1 MVIKIEYGLIAEK
14 LSHSFSK
21 DIHARLADYSYEL
34 KEIASDE
41 LDSFM
46 KKKEFKAINVTIPY
60 KSRVIPYLDFI
71 DSAAE
76 KIGAVNTVVNKNGKL
91 YGFNTDY
98 LGMKALIFKNGI
110 EIKDKK
116 VLILGSGGTSKT
128 AFAVSKALGAKSIY
142 TVSRK
147 KSADSITYD
156 EAYEKHNDAQ
166 IIINTTPCG
175 MYPKINGCAVDV
187 SKFTFIEGAIDAVY
201 NPLSTEF
208 VLNAK
213 KQGAKACGGLYMLVA
228 QAVFACEKFL
238 DKNFENKT
246 IDNVYKEILSLKQNI
261 VLIGMPSSGKTTV
274 GKSLAESLNRKFYD
288 TDVLIEEKTGLHPSV
303 IIKEQGEEAF
313 RNIESEVIAQVSAV
327 SGAVIATG
335 GGAVLREE
343 NRNNLSKN
351 GAVWFLDRPLSNLIT
366 TSDRPLSS
374 DKEMLQKRYEER
386 YPIYT
391 SAADFTVSGEKSVEE
406 ICIVIKKEMNL

>member
-1 MVIKIEYGLIAEK
+1 MEYGLIAER

-21 DIHARLADYSYEL
+21 EIHARLADYDYEL
-34 KEIASDE
+34 KELSTEE
-41 LDSFM
+41 LDAFM
-46 KKKEFKAINVTIPY
+46 TKKEFKAINVTIPY
-60 KSRVIPYLDFI
+60 KSQVIPYLDSI

-76 KIGAVNTVVNKNGKL
+76 KIGAVNTVVNKDGKL

-98 LGMKALIFKNGI
+98 LGMKALAEKSGI
-110 EIKDKK
+110 EIKNKK

-128 AFAVSKALGAKSIY
+128 AFAVASDMEAKSIY

-147 KSADSITYD
+147 KSADSITYS
-156 EAYEKHNDAQ
+156 EAYEKHRDAE

-175 MYPKINGCAVDV
+175 MFPSISGCAIDV
-187 SKFTFIEGAIDAVY
+187 SAFESLEGVIDAVY
-201 NPLSTEF
+201 NPLSTDL

-213 KQGAKACGGLYMLVA
+213 DRGAKAVGGLYMLVA

-238 DKNFENKT
+238 DKSFSRQT
-246 IDNVYKEILSLKQNI
+246 IDKVYDEILALKQNI

-274 GKSLAESLNRKFYD
+274 GKSLADGLNRKFYD

-313 RNIESEVIAQVSAV
+313 RNIESEVVAQISAV

-335 GGAVLREE
+335 GGAVLRDK

-351 GAVWFLDRPLSNLIT
+351 GVVWFLDRPLSKLIT

-374 DKEMLQKRYEER
+374 DRLSLEKRYKER

-391 SAADFTVSGEKSVEE
+391 AAADFTVSGEKSVEE
-406 ICIVIKKEMNL
+406 TVSFIKKEMNL

>member
-1 MVIKIEYGLIAEK
+1 MEYGLIAER

-21 DIHARLADYSYEL
+21 EIHARLSDYTYEL

-41 LDSFM
+41 LDAFM
-46 KKKEFKAINVTIPY
+46 TKKEFKAINVTIPY

-76 KIGAVNTVVNKNGKL
+76 QIGAVNTVVNKNGKL
-91 YGFNTDY
+91 YGYNTDC
-98 LGMKALIFKNGI
+98 LGMKALILKNGI

-128 AFAVSKALGAKSIY
+128 AFAVAKALEAKSIY
-142 TVSRK
+142 IVSRK
-147 KSADSITYD
+147 KGEDCITYSD
-156 EAYEKHNDAQ
+156 AYKKHSDAQ
-166 IIINTTPCG
+166 VIINTTPCG
-175 MYPKINGCAVDV
+175 MYPNICDCAIDV
-187 SKFTFIEGAIDAVY
+187 TRFSSLEGAIDAVY
-201 NPLSTEF
+201 NPLSTQF
-208 VLNAK
+208 IVSAK
-213 KQGAKACGGLYMLVA
+213 KQGAKAVGGLYMLVA

-238 DKNFENKT
+238 DKSFENET

-274 GKSLAESLNRKFYD
+274 GKSLADGLNRKFYD

-303 IIKEQGEEAF
+303 IIREQGEEAF

-343 NRNNLSKN
+343 NRENLAKN
-351 GAVWFLDRPLSNLIT
+351 GVIWFLDRPLSKLMP

-374 DKEMLQKRYEER
+374 DKETLQKRYEER

-391 SAADFTVSGEKSVEE
+391 SVADFTVRGEKSVEE
-406 ICIVIKKEMNL
+406 ICTVIKKEMNL